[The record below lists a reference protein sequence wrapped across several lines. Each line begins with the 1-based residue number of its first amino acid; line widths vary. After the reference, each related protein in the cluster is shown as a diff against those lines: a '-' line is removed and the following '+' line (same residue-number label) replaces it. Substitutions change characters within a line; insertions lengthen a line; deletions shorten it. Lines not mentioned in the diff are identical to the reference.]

1 MLKDWKGFKT
11 SISKTK
17 LSSWSFTPFQ
27 AQASSIS
34 TLANQ
39 LQYIHFMPLDLI
51 KKHTDSKMGVTL
63 LSPYH

>member
-1 MLKDWKGFKT
+1 MLKDWNSFKK

-17 LSSWSFTPFQ
+17 LSARSFTSSQ
-27 AQASSIS
+27 AHASMS

-39 LQYIHFMPLDLI
+39 LQYIHFMPLNLI
-51 KKHTDSKMGVTL
+51 KKYTDSKMDVIL